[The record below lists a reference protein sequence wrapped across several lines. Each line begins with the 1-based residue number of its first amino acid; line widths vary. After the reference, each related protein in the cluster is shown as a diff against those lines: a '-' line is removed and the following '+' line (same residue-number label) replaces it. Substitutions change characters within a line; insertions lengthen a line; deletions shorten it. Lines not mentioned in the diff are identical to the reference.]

1 MAALMFW
8 HMKVLLY
15 TVFKDLTIR
24 RVVTRTLT
32 IKKNRF
38 GCPIVRGRID

>member
-32 IKKNRF
+32 IERIAS
-38 GCPIVRGRID
+38 GVRSYADE

>member
-32 IKKNRF
+32 IKRIAP
-38 GCPIVRGRID
+38 GVRWYADE